1 MWPLSRGATQ
11 RISPQTTNSAGDPRG
26 PGPARDSNLT
36 SQPLGSPGLTSG
48 LGFGKEKMWATTRP
62 QCCGLQ
68 KAHEKSCLQLLGVFS
83 SALPT
88 NNQHSRSWKNLT
100 LKITECHYLPA
111 KCRKHRAPSSARK
124 IRGGA
129 LLSMSCFALRI
140 LVRIFI

>member
-48 LGFGKEKMWATTRP
+48 LGFGKEKMWATTSP

-88 NNQHSRSWKNLT
+88 NN
-100 LKITECHYLPA
+100 
-111 KCRKHRAPSSARK
+111 
-124 IRGGA
+124 
-129 LLSMSCFALRI
+129 
-140 LVRIFI
+140 